1 MKHNQKLLGLAGIIL
16 ACNLCLAACQSQTSQ
31 QERSQEKV
39 KTKQEVKKK
48 SKGAKKGQVP
58 GIDKPTDDGFLF
70 KSESQIKDRTSEGL
84 IL

>member
-31 QERSQEKV
+31 QKSSQEKV

-48 SKGAKKGQVP
+48 SKATKKGQVP
-58 GIDKPTDDGFLF
+58 GVDMMVFFSKASL
-70 KSESQIKDRTSEGL
+70 KLKLELVKV
-84 IL
+84 

>member
-31 QERSQEKV
+31 QESGQEKV

-48 SKGAKKGQVP
+48 SKATKKGQVP
-58 GIDKPTDDGFLF
+58 GVDKPTDDGFFSKVSPRL
-70 KSESQIKDRTSEGL
+70 KPEPVKA
-84 IL
+84 